1 MSDRPTLLVTRTLP
15 ALVEARITTDY
26 DARLNSDDAQYD
38 DDAMVAR
45 SVGANAI
52 LTCSTEKFSE
62 PVIQQLPDSVRAIAT
77 YSVGYEHIDLDAARA
92 RGIVV
97 TNTPDVLTDATA
109 DVAFLCLLGAARR
122 AQESIDMLRTGKWG
136 RWEANTLL
144 GVHLGGKNLG
154 ILGMGRIG
162 RAVAKRARAFDMT
175 IHYNNRSRL
184 DSALEH
190 GAIYHEN
197 PEDLLPHSDFL
208 SINCPS
214 TPDTRHFLDARRI
227 GMLPDG
233 AVVVNSAR
241 GDIVVDDDLI
251 DAVERGK
258 VSGIGLDVYDGEPNF
273 NPRYPTLKN
282 AFLVPHIGSAT
293 IDTRNAMGFR
303 ALDNLDAIFAGAE
316 PADRI
321 A

>member
-15 ALVEARITTDY
+15 ALVEARITADY

-38 DDAMVAR
+38 DDALVAR

-52 LTCSTEKFSE
+52 LTCSTEKFSKS
-62 PVIQQLPDSVRAIAT
+62 VIQRLPDSVRAIAS
-77 YSVGYEHIDLDAARA
+77 YSVGHEHIDLDSARA
-92 RGIVV
+92 RGIIV

-122 AQESIDMLRTGKWG
+122 AQESTDMLRGGKWG
-136 RWEANTLL
+136 RWEATTLL

-162 RAVAKRARAFDMT
+162 RAVAKRARAFNMT

-184 DSALEH
+184 DPALEH

-197 PEDLLPHSDFL
+197 PEALLPHCDFL

-241 GDIVVDDDLI
+241 GDIVVDNDLI

-258 VSGIGLDVYDGEPNF
+258 VSGIGLDVFDGEPNL
-273 NPRYPTLKN
+273 NPRYTTLKN

-293 IDTRNAMGFR
+293 VDTRNAMGFR
-303 ALDNLDAIFAGAE
+303 ALDNLDAVFADQE
-316 PADRI
+316 PADRS